1 MVACSLAAVWQC
13 RRLKLRPLPSPPF
26 PAHPLLPLPLLLLLA
41 ALALPPRKVPQ
52 QAAWMVA
59 KITCM
64 GQVGTGFGGVVR
76 GAVHPFH
83 GADTRGME
91 WRDYLKSLG

>member
-64 GQVGTGFGGVVR
+64 GQVGTGLAALCAVRFTLSMAQTLTAWNGGII
-76 GAVHPFH
+76 
-83 GADTRGME
+83 
-91 WRDYLKSLG
+91 